1 MWRKWISQC
10 SFGYWFDKLNQCRVD
25 IARLIGFGVDS
36 ICWFHRWVVR
46 CACPYL
52 NNYIMR
58 SFNSHT
64 DTQDVWFRT
73 RAKFRYVKLLY
84 CEWMRVAQTCGAFYW
99 ASLIEWKEM
108 QKQSK
113 KLWVTILSKSFH
125 AETNAQKNTHTAN
138 WKAIMQLPFSLTAP
152 RHVTKNDKS
161 RIVFIFFSRSAIH
174 SRIVFFFFVIRISL
188 CVSLGYCLSLIWSS
202 WG

>member
-113 KLWVTILSKSFH
+113 KTLGHHFVQIFSCRNKRTKKH
-125 AETNAQKNTHTAN
+125 THCQLEGN
-138 WKAIMQLPFSLTAP
+138 YAITF
-152 RHVTKNDKS
+152 
-161 RIVFIFFSRSAIH
+161 
-174 SRIVFFFFVIRISL
+174 
-188 CVSLGYCLSLIWSS
+188 
-202 WG
+202 